1 MQLIS
6 PFLIASVYENCTPSI
21 QRFNKARKQL
31 QSVTMEE
38 IRVPEV
44 FRCNVVCVQP
54 LITLVRFCRRHAEQR
69 VLHLREPPRNHPAS
83 VNSGLL
89 EPSSVG
95 HPVHR
100 EHGDRQE
107 EPGEEGGIEE

>member
-6 PFLIASVYENCTPSI
+6 PFLIASVYENCASSI

-31 QSVTMEE
+31 QNVTMEE

-54 LITLVRFCRRHAEQR
+54 LITLVRFCRRHTEQR

-83 VNSGLL
+83 VDSGLL
-89 EPSSVG
+89 EPPSVG
-95 HPVHR
+95 HSVHR
-100 EHGDRQE
+100 EHGNRQE
-107 EPGEEGGIEE
+107 ERGEEGGIEE

>member
-6 PFLIASVYENCTPSI
+6 PFLIASVYKNCAPSI
-21 QRFNKARKQL
+21 QRFNKSRKQL

-38 IRVPEV
+38 TRIPEV
-44 FRCNVVCVQP
+44 FRCNVVSCRL
-54 LITLVRFCRRHAEQR
+54 LITLVHVCRRHLEQLI
-69 VLHLREPPRNHPAS
+69 LHLREPSRNHPAA
-83 VNSGLL
+83 VDSGLL

-95 HPVHR
+95 HPVHC

-107 EPGEEGGIEE
+107 EPSEEGEIEE

>member
-6 PFLIASVYENCTPSI
+6 PFLIASVYENCAPSI

-44 FRCNVVCVQP
+44 FRCNVVSSQP
-54 LITLVRFCRRHAEQR
+54 LIPLVRLCRRHTEQR
-69 VLHLREPPRNHPAS
+69 VLYLREPP
-83 VNSGLL
+83 
-89 EPSSVG
+89 
-95 HPVHR
+95 
-100 EHGDRQE
+100 
-107 EPGEEGGIEE
+107 

>member
-6 PFLIASVYENCTPSI
+6 PFLIASVYENCASSI

-31 QSVTMEE
+31 QNVTMEE

-54 LITLVRFCRRHAEQR
+54 LITLVRFCRRHTEQR
-69 VLHLREPPRNHPAS
+69 VLYLREPPRNHPAS
-83 VNSGLL
+83 VDSGLL
-89 EPSSVG
+89 EPPSVG
-95 HPVHR
+95 HSVHR
-100 EHGDRQE
+100 EHGNRQE
-107 EPGEEGGIEE
+107 ERGEEGGIEE